1 MKVLLDTH
9 TLLWW
14 LTARPQLSERA
25 RDVIGNGE
33 NQVFVSAASGWE
45 IAIKVR
51 LGRLTLP
58 DTPERFIPEQL
69 RLNAMQSLPISLSHA
84 LRVHSLPDHHRDPF
98 DRILV
103 AQSQLENLPIV
114 SADPLIAQYA
124 VQVIW

>member
-1 MKVLLDTH
+1 MKILLDTH

-25 RDVIGNGE
+25 REVIGDGGNE
-33 NQVFVSAASGWE
+33 VFVSAASGWE

-58 DTPERFIPEQL
+58 DIPERFIPEQL
-69 RLNAMQSLPISLSHA
+69 RLNAMQSLPILLSHA
-84 LRVHSLPDHHRDPF
+84 LHVHSLPDHHRDPF

-103 AQSQLENLPIV
+103 AQCQLENLPIV
-114 SADPLIAQYA
+114 SADPLMAHYA
-124 VQVIW
+124 VQIIW

>member
-1 MKVLLDTH
+1 MKILLDTH
-9 TLLWW
+9 ALLWW
-14 LTARPQLSERA
+14 LIAKPQLSERA
-25 RDVIGNGE
+25 RAVIGDGE
-33 NQVFVSAASGWE
+33 NEVFVSAASGWE

-58 DTPERFIPEQL
+58 DIPERFIPEQL
-69 RLNAMQSLPISLSHA
+69 RLNAMQSLPILLSHA
-84 LRVHSLPDHHRDPF
+84 LHVHSLPDYHRDPF

-114 SADPLIAQYA
+114 SADPLIAHYA

>member
-103 AQSQLENLPIV
+103 AQSHLENLPIV